1 MDHVWT
7 SYNADSRLYDEVEIC
22 KGSKKNYMIDQSQ
35 AKVSDQRNSKGSD
48 ALHLPE
54 SVQLEPTVMLA
65 S

>member
-1 MDHVWT
+1 
-7 SYNADSRLYDEVEIC
+7 
-22 KGSKKNYMIDQSQ
+22 MIDQSQ
-35 AKVSDQRNSKGSD
+35 AKASDQINSKGSD